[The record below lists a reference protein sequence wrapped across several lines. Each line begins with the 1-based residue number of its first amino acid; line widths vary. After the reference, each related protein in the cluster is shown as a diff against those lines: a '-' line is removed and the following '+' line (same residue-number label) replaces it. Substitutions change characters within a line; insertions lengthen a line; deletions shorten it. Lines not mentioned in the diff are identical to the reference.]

1 MFLSDREIHAPLQR
15 FRISYTCSN
24 ALSACLHPSKSG
36 LIKRY
41 TFSHA
46 CLVTLI
52 NRNIHAPP
60 PPPAIS
66 HSVRFMIPNA
76 LFVTVCLPFGCSSRG
91 VRFISTILAT
101 KFFLQFQQGNYEN
114 TLTYCA
120 ITDIKSRPE
129 GACIVD
135 CTIIFIISLARLLI
149 EIIDRLIIIVM
160 FFSLVA

>member
-1 MFLSDREIHAPLQR
+1 MCTLKRLQALLVLC
-15 FRISYTCSN
+15 FWVIVWDPCPPAAISYKLFMFTPVWLLWS
-24 ALSACLHPSKSG
+24 
-36 LIKRY
+36 IER
-41 TFSHA
+41 FM
-46 CLVTLI
+46 
-52 NRNIHAPP
+52 PP